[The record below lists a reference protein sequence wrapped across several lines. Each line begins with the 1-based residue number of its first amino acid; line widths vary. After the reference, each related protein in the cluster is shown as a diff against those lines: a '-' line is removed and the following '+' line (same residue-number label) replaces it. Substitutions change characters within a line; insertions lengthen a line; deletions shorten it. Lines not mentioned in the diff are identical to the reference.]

1 MSLHIGIV
9 AGSAEGAALCYRT
22 ICLEGAELLGPH
34 GHPEISMH
42 GDNFADYVKCI
53 PLTTNHCFI
62 QFARKI
68 RIVRSSPS
76 PYAVATMT
84 STNITSPP
92 LTANAILAEE
102 FVGEMPVAQS
112 NSKLSDDHCW
122 DAVVARDP
130 ARDGEFVFAV
140 STTGV
145 YCRPS
150 CPARRPR
157 RKNVTFYSHPVQAE
171 KAGFRACLR
180 CRPRALSGNPQ
191 SDLAKE
197 VCRYIEQH
205 LDESITLERLGKAF
219 RQSPFHLQRR
229 FKAALGITPREYADS
244 CRLRQLKRNLQ
255 AGDNVTRAMY
265 DAGYGSSSRLYEKTA
280 SQLGMTPD
288 KYRRGAIAAAI
299 RYACADSP
307 LGRMLIAATDRGVCA
322 IQFAR
327 SDGELIEG
335 LKREFP
341 FATRKPDAGG
351 LQTWVAALLSK
362 MSGKE
367 LNAALPLDIRATAF
381 QRLVWTYLQS
391 IPFGATRSYSQV
403 AKGIGQPTASR
414 AVARACATNPVAVAI
429 PCHRVV
435 REDGNISGYRWG
447 VERKKTLLELE
458 QRP

>member
-1 MSLHIGIV
+1 M
-9 AGSAEGAALCYRT
+9 T
-22 ICLEGAELLGPH
+22 
-34 GHPEISMH
+34 
-42 GDNFADYVKCI
+42 
-53 PLTTNHCFI
+53 TTNNTFPMP
-62 QFARKI
+62 A
-68 RIVRSSPS
+68 
-76 PYAVATMT
+76 
-84 STNITSPP
+84 
-92 LTANAILAEE
+92 ANAILAKETPS
-102 FVGEMPVAQS
+102 EMSSVE
-112 NSKLSDDHCW
+112 SKSTTLSEDQCW
-122 DAVVARDP
+122 DAVAARNP
-130 ARDGEFVFAV
+130 GLDGRFVFAV

-157 RKNVTFYSHPVQAE
+157 RENVAFFSRPEQAE

-180 CRPRALSGNPQ
+180 CRPQSVSGNPQ

-197 VCRYIEQH
+197 ICRYIEQH
-205 LDESITLERLGKAF
+205 LEEAITLAQLGKAF

-244 CRLRQLKRNLQ
+244 CRMRLLKRNLQ
-255 AGDNVTRAMY
+255 SGDNVTRAMY

-288 KYRRGAIAAAI
+288 KYRRGAIAASI
-299 RYACADSP
+299 RYACSDSP
-307 LGRMLIAATDRGVCA
+307 LGRMLIAATDLGICS

-327 SDGELIEG
+327 SDGELLEG

-341 FATRKPDAGG
+341 FAVRKPDESG
-351 LQTWVAALLSK
+351 LQGWVKALLSK
-362 MSGKE
+362 MTGRE

-381 QRLVWTYLQS
+381 QRRVWTYLQS
-391 IPFGATRSYSQV
+391 IPFGATRSYSAV
-403 AKGIGQPTASR
+403 AKAIGQPGASR

-447 VERKKTLLELE
+447 VGRKKALLEME
-458 QRP
+458 QRGL

>member
-1 MSLHIGIV
+1 MTTHQMTFPLLASGAILVEEISSAMSV
-9 AGSAEGAALCYRT
+9 AQANPAT
-22 ICLEGAELLGPH
+22 GPH
-34 GHPEISMH
+34 ESMQ
-42 GDNFADYVKCI
+42 ASR
-53 PLTTNHCFI
+53 TNNDRVNND
-62 QFARKI
+62 QLWQ
-68 RIVRSSPS
+68 
-76 PYAVATMT
+76 AVA
-84 STNITSPP
+84 
-92 LTANAILAEE
+92 
-102 FVGEMPVAQS
+102 
-112 NSKLSDDHCW
+112 
-122 DAVVARDP
+122 ARD
-130 ARDGEFVFAV
+130 AHRDGSFVFAV

-157 RKNVTFYSHPVQAE
+157 REHVTFFMRPEQAE

-180 CRPRALSGNPQ
+180 CRPRLANGNPQ
-191 SDLAKE
+191 SDAVKA

-205 LDESITLERLGKAF
+205 LDEPVTLDHLSTII

-229 FKAALGITPREYADS
+229 FKALLGITPREYADS
-244 CRLRQLKRNLQ
+244 CRMRRLKRNLQ

-265 DAGYGSSSRLYEKTA
+265 DAGYGSSSRLYEKTP

-288 KYRRGAIAAAI
+288 QYRRGAVAATV
-299 RYACADSP
+299 RYAIADSP

-322 IQFAR
+322 IQFAA

-341 FATRKPDAGG
+341 FAVRKPDEGG
-351 LQTWVAALLSK
+351 LQAWVAALLSK
-362 MSGKE
+362 MTGQE

-381 QRLVWTYLQS
+381 QRRVWTYLQS
-391 IPFGATRSYSQV
+391 IPFGATRSYGEV
-403 AKGIGQPTASR
+403 AKAIGQPTASR

-447 VERKKTLLELE
+447 VERKKTLLEIE
-458 QRP
+458 RGV